1 MGSGTTLIAAAML
14 GRKGVGIDVDK
25 GYCKLA
31 EKRILNAPE
40 LLQQQLPL
48 EEGNSGER

>member
-14 GRKGVGIDVDK
+14 GRKAIGIDVDK

-31 EKRILNAPE
+31 EKRISNAPE
-40 LLQQQLPL
+40 LLQAQLPF
-48 EEGNSGER
+48 EKGNSEEP